1 MNWKSQTSRK
11 LRKFLIMQV
20 WTSVQI
26 DLWLI
31 TDHISHHTADFLFA
45 GVRSKAALSK
55 HTMMSPP
62 PQPRGKHTPLQH
74 VTATDAQIVLNINFH
89 SAASDKV

>member
-1 MNWKSQTSRK
+1 M
-11 LRKFLIMQV
+11 
-20 WTSVQI
+20 
-26 DLWLI
+26 
-31 TDHISHHTADFLFA
+31 FA

-74 VTATDAQIVLNINFH
+74 VTATDAQIVVASGVLNH
-89 SAASDKV
+89 LEKGDHVMVDKVVFFKLLFFTN